1 MKRSDSTSGAC
12 QRFSSRWTD
21 RSERR
26 ERAADSR
33 FYRAV
38 NGGSGVVD
46 RIAERRARDV
56 TTHGEW
62 VRQHRGSTL
71 VGRAIS
77 WATGGVK
84 GTLAALVA
92 GGDP

>member
-1 MKRSDSTSGAC
+1 L
-12 QRFSSRWTD
+12 RFS
-21 RSERR
+21 RS
-26 ERAADSR
+26 
-33 FYRAV
+33 V

-46 RIAERRARDV
+46 RVTERRARDV
-56 TTHGEW
+56 TMHGGW
-62 VRQHRGSTL
+62 VRQRRGSAL

-77 WATGGVK
+77 WAAGGVK